1 MSEIFITFFY
11 QPLFNLLVFLYNKIP
26 GNDFGVSVI
35 VLTLLIR
42 LLLYRLNEK
51 AIIIQKNISRIQP
64 ELEEIKRKYKNDK
77 ERMVKETLDL
87 YKRERINPFSGLT
100 SLIIQIPILIAL
112 FKVFN
117 GGFSDKQMELLYP
130 FVEKPGIIDTT
141 FLGLIDLEKTNIFLA
156 FLNGIFQFLQLKQT
170 ALLTRTQ
177 KPKPLTNQEKFM
189 DQFQKQTLYFMPVFT
204 FLLLLTLP
212 SVIGVYWLI
221 SVFFTMVQQHLIF
234 NKK

>member
-87 YKRERINPFSGLT
+87 YKREKINPFSGLT

-221 SVFFTMVQQHLIF
+221 SVFFTMAQQHLIF